1 VPDGRAFRGARR
13 AETVSGCTRRSGVRS
28 ARLPEREAT
37 RGRVSAALTSGS
49 RETHGWAIRPDEEE
63 PVEWR
68 RLGTGRLV
76 VGEHRQKG
84 LPGAHLVA
92 ELLGHDSSDLS
103 DVPEVMHYPG

>member
-1 VPDGRAFRGARR
+1 MN
-13 AETVSGCTRRSGVRS
+13 
-28 ARLPEREAT
+28 
-37 RGRVSAALTSGS
+37 ALAPTTGS
-49 RETHGWAIRPDEEE
+49 RLLDLQGR
-63 PVEWR
+63 R

-103 DVPEVMHYPG
+103 EVPEVMHYPG